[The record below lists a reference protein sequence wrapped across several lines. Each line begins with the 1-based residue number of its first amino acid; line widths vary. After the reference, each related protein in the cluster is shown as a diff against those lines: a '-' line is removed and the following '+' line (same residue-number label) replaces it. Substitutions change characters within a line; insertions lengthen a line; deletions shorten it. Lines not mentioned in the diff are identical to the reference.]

1 MVSCLSRHS
10 QVQQHP
16 VYRDQF
22 RHRITLLLF
31 IGINQTVFYFCR
43 IVSIPMKINP
53 THLIPKNLSTI
64 KNTFSSLRS
73 RNYRVYFIGQG
84 FSLIGT
90 WMGNIALSWLVY
102 RLTGSVFLLGLV
114 GFTSQIPML
123 ILSPIS
129 GVLTDRYDRR
139 KIMLI
144 AQVCFVLQSLIMA
157 LLVLF
162 NLVQVWHI
170 IALSLIF
177 GIISAFDAPA
187 RHSLV
192 IDLIDKPEDLGNAIA
207 LNSAIFNAARL
218 VGPAIAGITIALV
231 GEGIC
236 FLLNAASFIAIIY
249 ALLKISIP
257 TRYPDKKTADLKE
270 SFTEGFQYTFHS
282 VPIRTL
288 LFLLAVLSLVGF
300 PFLVLMPAYAKEI
313 LHGGAETLGFLM
325 SALGAGALLGALYMA
340 GRKSVLGL
348 GKVISICSIMMGL
361 SVAIA
366 SFSENLY
373 FSLSIFFVGGLSMI
387 LSIASIN
394 TMIQTIADEDK
405 RGRVMSF
412 YSVALM
418 GTTPI
423 GNLLAGSVASGIG
436 IPYTLLI
443 GGAITIISGILFQL
457 NRKSFR
463 KFVRPI
469 YVDKGILPS
478 LPDEM

>member
-1 MVSCLSRHS
+1 MIL
-10 QVQQHP
+10 
-16 VYRDQF
+16 
-22 RHRITLLLF
+22 
-31 IGINQTVFYFCR
+31 N
-43 IVSIPMKINP
+43 
-53 THLIPKNLSTI
+53 HLIPKDFSKI
-64 KNTFSSLRS
+64 KGTFSSLGS
-73 RNYRVYFIGQG
+73 RNYRLYFTGQG

-114 GFTSQIPML
+114 AFTNQIPML

-144 AQVCFVLQSLIMA
+144 AQVCFLLQSFIMA
-157 LLVLF
+157 MLVLF
-162 NLVQVWHI
+162 NLVEVWHI
-170 IALSLIF
+170 ITLSILF

-192 IDLIDKPEDLGNAIA
+192 IDLIEKPEDLGNAIA
-207 LNSAIFNAARL
+207 LNSAIYNAARL
-218 VGPAIAGITIALV
+218 VGPAIAGITIAVV

-249 ALLKISIP
+249 ALLKIRIP
-257 TRYPDKKTADLKE
+257 ARPPVTQSANLKE
-270 SFTEGFQYTFHS
+270 SLAEGFRYTFHS

-288 LFLLAVLSLVGF
+288 LFLLATLSLVGF
-300 PFLVLMPAYAKEI
+300 PFLVLLPAYAKEI
-313 LHGGAETLGFLM
+313 LHGGADTLGFLM
-325 SALGAGALLGALYMA
+325 SGLGAGALLGALYMA
-340 GRKSVLGL
+340 RRKSVIGL
-348 GKVISICSIMMGL
+348 GRVISVFAITMGL
-361 SVAIA
+361 ALVAA
-366 SFSENLY
+366 SFSKNMVL
-373 FSLSIFFVGGLSMI
+373 SLLIFFAGGLSMI
-387 LSIASIN
+387 MSIASIN
-394 TMIQTIADEDK
+394 TMIQTLADDDK

-423 GNLLAGSVASGIG
+423 GNLLAGSVASGVG
-436 IPYTLLI
+436 ISLTMLI
-443 GGAITIISGILFQL
+443 GGAITIVSGIIFQL

-478 LPDEM
+478 LPDEL